1 MFDLGLNGQQM
12 CFDKLKL
19 DGCSILYSYC
29 DRMDASA
36 WMIGVLWTCMEA
48 EHGVTMDDMYD
59 VKVRFQNT
67 SRCDTR
73 GEKHTSSTT
82 ATNRSHKRREYFV
95 GLFTLSL
102 HDEGDFECDTGMDG
116 KPVSCFSVGVMWP
129 LGLRPF
135 IILATVCGTEN
146 KGCSML
152 LFG

>member
-1 MFDLGLNGQQM
+1 M

-19 DGCSILYSYC
+19 EGCSILFSYC
-29 DRMDASA
+29 NRMDAPA
-36 WMIGVLWTCMEA
+36 WMIGVLWTYMEA

-95 GLFTLSL
+95 GLFRL
-102 HDEGDFECDTGMDG
+102 HYTRREILNAIRAWMGSQC
-116 KPVSCFSVGVMWP
+116 SCFSVGVMWP
-129 LGLRPF
+129 
-135 IILATVCGTEN
+135 
-146 KGCSML
+146 
-152 LFG
+152 